1 MTRSFQT
8 HLALFFV
15 CFALGGCQG
24 IVWANLAAVFVTVG
38 LFLGTVQLR
47 RGARPAVQAGNAIA
61 SVHTA
66 HTAAPANNNGEA
78 VRSAA

>member
-1 MTRSFQT
+1 MTRSIQT

-15 CFALGGCQG
+15 CLALGGCQG

-47 RGARPAVQAGNAIA
+47 RGARPSVQQGSAVTSMHHATAQAPSAQESIRP
-61 SVHTA
+61 TA
-66 HTAAPANNNGEA
+66 
-78 VRSAA
+78 